1 MRDPCQGSWAL
12 LRGAPHPRQVPGT
25 AMVGRGGH
33 CHGVQWWL
41 WGAQGGSEVAA
52 GLALG
57 GQPIEGARPRPVALV
72 QPPHT
77 VTLVVDVVGDVLQVL
92 QV

>member
-12 LRGAPHPRQVPGT
+12 LGGLFTPGRFL
-25 AMVGRGGH
+25 A
-33 CHGVQWWL
+33 QPWWAGWALPWGPVAL

-57 GQPIEGARPRPVALV
+57 GQPIEGAQPRPVALV
-72 QPPHT
+72 QPPHA